1 MGIKMTMEDLE
12 NTYRYDFNQPVNAF
26 RSWLNDKH
34 IEEFVIQFTQEK
46 LEKEFIMIK
55 ERLCDLR
62 KNIVKNDKAIESYL
76 LPVNIKRLIYN
87 CQKKFGIKPS
97 KIVPSGLNPTVVVDR
112 VNKLIEK
119 ISELLYNK
127 KHEIEMKD
135 TSENLFQNL
144 IRSTLASKRV
154 LREYRLTTEA
164 FEWLLSEIE
173 FRFGFALVNP
183 GEMIGTLAAQSIGE
197 PTTQMT
203 LNTVHSAGIG
213 TKNVTLGVP
222 RMKEILNVSSDIK
235 TPSLTVNLREEV
247 ACSQLK
253 SKKVASSI
261 EYTALEKLLSSI
273 QIWYDPNLL
282 NTVIKEDQFL
292 LDLYSLEL
300 EEDKIIEFAP
310 WVIRMEL
317 DRAMILD
324 KEISTKNI
332 ADMLE
337 SKYSDTARIIYSP
350 MNSDT
355 QIIRIRFI
363 NSYPKS
369 SSLSQY
375 DSSIK
380 ELPDLYLKGIKQIRR
395 AMISETKKT
404 ILNQSTRKKKNFKDR
419 YDDFLE
425 IKTLTN
431 SWVIYTEGT
440 NLRQVMCY
448 SDDIN
453 YKEVYSNDIVEVFKT
468 LGIEAS
474 RIACYFEL
482 KRVIE
487 FDGSIVNY
495 RHMAIFVELMA
506 YQGKMTPI
514 NRTGINSFVSKP
526 LQQCTFEK
534 PVDTFMKAAIFS
546 KKNVLLGV
554 ADKLIMGQLSR
565 LGTAAFEI
573 LIDEA
578 VLAQTNEIELNWA
591 GTNQEKPKQLK
602 QWIGKKN
609 NEKLKK
615 KHKLSHDSSKD
626 KAKIKNLSAV
636 YKTNKTDYS
645 IFSPIFPSYTESSP
659 FYGPFSTGSL
669 LVENSQTTYA
679 CSPTSMFLYSGLTPS
694 SDLPV
699 YSPSL
704 PAYSPNVPMY
714 LEKKK

>member
-1 MGIKMTMEDLE
+1 LLH
-12 NTYRYDFNQPVNAF
+12 NLV
-26 RSWLNDKH
+26 RS
-34 IEEFVIQFTQEK
+34 I
-46 LEKEFIMIK
+46 
-55 ERLCDLR
+55 
-62 KNIVKNDKAIESYL
+62 
-76 LPVNIKRLIYN
+76 
-87 CQKKFGIKPS
+87 
-97 KIVPSGLNPTVVVDR
+97 
-112 VNKLIEK
+112 
-119 ISELLYNK
+119 
-127 KHEIEMKD
+127 
-135 TSENLFQNL
+135 
-144 IRSTLASKRV
+144 LASKRV

-222 RMKEILNVSSDIK
+222 RMKEILNVSPDIK
-235 TPSLTVNLREEV
+235 TPSLTVNLREDV

-261 EYTALEKLLSSI
+261 KYTALEKLLSSL

-332 ADMLE
+332 ADLLE
-337 SKYSDTARIIYSP
+337 SKYSDTARILYSP

-363 NSYPKS
+363 NSNNKS
-369 SSLSQY
+369 LSLSQY
-375 DSSIK
+375 ESSVK
-380 ELPDLYLKGIKQIRR
+380 ELPDLYLKGVKQIRR
-395 AMISETKKT
+395 AMISETKKN
-404 ILNQSTRKKKNFKDR
+404 ILNQSTRSKNFNEKH
-419 YDDFLE
+419 DDFLE

-431 SWVIYTEGT
+431 AWVIYTEGT
-440 NLRQVMCY
+440 NLCQVMSY
-448 SDDIN
+448 SNDIN
-453 YKEVYSNDIVEVFKT
+453 YKEVYSNDIIEVFKT

-474 RIACYFEL
+474 RIACYLEL

-495 RHMAIFVELMA
+495 RHMAILVEIMT
-506 YQGKMTPI
+506 YQGEMTPI
-514 NRTGINSFVSKP
+514 NRRGINSLVSKP

-534 PVDTFMKAAIFS
+534 PVETFMRAAIFS
-546 KKNVLLGV
+546 KKNDLLGV
-554 ADKLIMGQLSR
+554 SDTLIMGQLSR

-578 VLAQTNEIELNWA
+578 VLAHTNEIVSKWTE
-591 GTNQEKPKQLK
+591 TNQQKPRQLKQYIGKKKEEKPK
-602 QWIGKKN
+602 KK
-609 NEKLKK
+609 
-615 KHKLSHDSSKD
+615 
-626 KAKIKNLSAV
+626 
-636 YKTNKTDYS
+636 T
-645 IFSPIFPSYTESSP
+645 
-659 FYGPFSTGSL
+659 
-669 LVENSQTTYA
+669 
-679 CSPTSMFLYSGLTPS
+679 
-694 SDLPV
+694 
-699 YSPSL
+699 
-704 PAYSPNVPMY
+704 
-714 LEKKK
+714 

>member
-55 ERLCDLR
+55 DMLRDLR
-62 KNIVKNDKAIESYL
+62 KNIIKNDKAIESYL
-76 LPVNIKRLIYN
+76 LPINIKRLIYN
-87 CQKKFGIKPS
+87 CQKKFGIKSS

-261 EYTALEKLLSSI
+261 EYTALEKLLSSL

-282 NTVIKEDQFL
+282 STVIKEDQFL

-300 EEDKIIEFAP
+300 EEDKRIEF
-310 WVIRMEL
+310 

-332 ADMLE
+332 ADLLE
-337 SKYSDTARIIYSP
+337 SKYSDTARILYSP

-363 NSYPKS
+363 NSNNKS
-369 SSLSQY
+369 LSLSQY
-375 DSSIK
+375 ESSVK
-380 ELPDLYLKGIKQIRR
+380 ELPDLYLKGVKQIRR
-395 AMISETKKT
+395 AMISETKKN
-404 ILNQSTRKKKNFKDR
+404 ILNQSTRSKNFNDKH
-419 YDDFLE
+419 DDIPE

-440 NLRQVMCY
+440 NLRQVMSY
-448 SDDIN
+448 SNDIN
-453 YKEVYSNDIVEVFKT
+453 YKEVYSNDIIEVFKT

-474 RIACYFEL
+474 RIACYLEL
-482 KRVIE
+482 KRVI
-487 FDGSIVNY
+487 
-495 RHMAIFVELMA
+495 
-506 YQGKMTPI
+506 
-514 NRTGINSFVSKP
+514 
-526 LQQCTFEK
+526 
-534 PVDTFMKAAIFS
+534 
-546 KKNVLLGV
+546 
-554 ADKLIMGQLSR
+554 
-565 LGTAAFEI
+565 
-573 LIDEA
+573 
-578 VLAQTNEIELNWA
+578 
-591 GTNQEKPKQLK
+591 
-602 QWIGKKN
+602 
-609 NEKLKK
+609 
-615 KHKLSHDSSKD
+615 
-626 KAKIKNLSAV
+626 
-636 YKTNKTDYS
+636 
-645 IFSPIFPSYTESSP
+645 
-659 FYGPFSTGSL
+659 
-669 LVENSQTTYA
+669 
-679 CSPTSMFLYSGLTPS
+679 
-694 SDLPV
+694 
-699 YSPSL
+699 
-704 PAYSPNVPMY
+704 
-714 LEKKK
+714 